1 MVIITYCL
9 AVFAFCIAFYF
20 TRPLATCSQIFVIVN
35 QAVKTIANKNIDD
48 ATKEKTTQGAAI
60 DILKNSFSLLFKF
73 SGIFG
78 AAVVPV
84 WLADISEIVEFSEI
98 NAFALRLDVLL
109 ITTFVASAVVF
120 LGIKLFR
127 KQ

>member
-48 ATKEKTTQGAAI
+48 ATKET
-60 DILKNSFSLLFKF
+60 
-73 SGIFG
+73 
-78 AAVVPV
+78 
-84 WLADISEIVEFSEI
+84 
-98 NAFALRLDVLL
+98 
-109 ITTFVASAVVF
+109 
-120 LGIKLFR
+120 KLFEKIFAVEGEKHDAWYER
-127 KQ
+127 RMYHIMSSSSSCIIAILMGMGLIVI

>member
-1 MVIITYCL
+1 MVIITYSF
-9 AVFAFCIAFYF
+9 AIFAFCIAFYF
-20 TRPLATCSQIFVIVN
+20 TRPLATCSQIIVIVN
-35 QAVKTIANKNIDD
+35 QAVKTIANKNVDD
-48 ATKEKTTQGAAI
+48 ATKEKTTQVAAV

-84 WLADISEIVEFSEI
+84 WLADMFGIVEFSEI
-98 NAFALRLDVLL
+98 SAFVLRLDVLL
-109 ITTFVASAVVF
+109 ITTFLASAGVF